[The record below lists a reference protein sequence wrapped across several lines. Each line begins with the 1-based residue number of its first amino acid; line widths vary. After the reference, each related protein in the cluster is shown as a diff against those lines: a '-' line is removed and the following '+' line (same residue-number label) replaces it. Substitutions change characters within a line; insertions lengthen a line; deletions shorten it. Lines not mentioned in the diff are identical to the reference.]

1 MSLLRAESDANTD
14 LTGSLTYDKGDHPV
28 DADAC
33 EQQGDPREHPQQ
45 YHREALCQDRLVV
58 DNIVHR
64 LGVKHHQ
71 FTIDLLDFATDDVDE
86 AEGFAGHSQHYGC
99 AAIYA
104 RYVFVGNLLE
114 RKIEFRTHRE
124 FFVESPLLHVPDHP
138 DDSRGTNVIIHK
150 KFSYGIF
157 AGEKFIGEVLI
168 DHSHARRDLAVLGGE
183 KTSAYQRDTH
193 HFQIVRLDFRPDG
206 PIFLVVAKRL
216 RATFDP
222 EGILRIGPHRK

>member
-71 FTIDLLDFATDDVDE
+71 FTIDLLDLATDDVDE
-86 AEGFAGHSQHYGC
+86 AEGFAGHSQYYGRT
-99 AAIYA
+99 AIYA
-104 RYVFVGNLLE
+104 RDVFVGNLLE
-114 RKIEFRTHRE
+114 RKIEFRTHCE
-124 FFVESPLLHVPDHP
+124 FFVEAPLLHVPDHP
-138 DDSRGTNVIIHK
+138 DDSRGTDIIIHK
-150 KFSYGIF
+150 EFPYGIF
-157 AGEKFIGEVLI
+157 ARKEFVGEFLI
-168 DHSHARRDLAVLGGE
+168 DHSHAWRALGVLGCE
-183 KTSAYQRDTH
+183 KTSAHQRDTH
-193 HFQIVRLDFRPDG
+193 YLQIVRLDFRPDG
-206 PIFLVVAKRL
+206 PIFVIVAKRL
-216 RATFDP
+216 GATFDP
-222 EGILRIGPHRK
+222 EGVLRIGPHRK